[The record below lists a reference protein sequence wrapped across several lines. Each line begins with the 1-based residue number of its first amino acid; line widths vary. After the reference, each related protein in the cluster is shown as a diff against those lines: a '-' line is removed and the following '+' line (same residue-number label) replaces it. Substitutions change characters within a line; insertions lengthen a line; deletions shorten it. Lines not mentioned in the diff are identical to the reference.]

1 LAADANCANFVPM
14 YAHPVLRRMRSTKAV
29 QARIRTLA
37 ALVLHAHGEP
47 QETKGLSP
55 SPLESQLLAR
65 PPAAWSEQEVIDAT
79 WRGEALG
86 TLLWA
91 ATLLDELPSY
101 DRPFDHVSIARDVRF
116 ADAEL
121 REREELEAAR
131 ETARLWHW
139 RARTAIVQQDR
150 LAALSSRWTS
160 FDQLIAAT
168 AMKGH
173 DRGLLPTPLRG
184 DFPAVGKPYR
194 GLSDEER
201 ALAYSI
207 ASERHYALEWLCR
220 PGVDW
225 DLTPTDS

>member
-1 LAADANCANFVPM
+1 M
-14 YAHPVLRRMRSTKAV
+14 LRRLRSTKDV
-29 QARIRTLA
+29 QARMRALA

-47 QETKGLSP
+47 QQSKGLKP
-55 SPLESQLLAR
+55 SPHEAQLLAR
-65 PPAAWSEQEVIDAT
+65 PPATWSEQEVIDAT

-91 ATLLDELPSY
+91 ATLIEALPPY
-101 DRPFDHVSIARDVRF
+101 DRPFDHVAIARDVRL

-121 REREELEAAR
+121 RPRDEIEGERES
-131 ETARLWHW
+131 ARLWHW
-139 RARTAIVQQDR
+139 RARTAIVQQDG
-150 LAALSSRWTS
+150 LTALSPRWMS

-184 DFPAVGKPYR
+184 DFPVVGKPYR
-194 GLSDEER
+194 VLSDEER

-207 ASERHYALEWLCR
+207 ASERHYALEWLCS
-220 PGVDW
+220 PGKEWEQVD
-225 DLTPTDS
+225 TNT